1 MIRITPVDHMSNLF
15 GPSQKE
21 FQDLQSRLTLA
32 EQERDAVRKEMA
44 EIQELLRHLDQE
56 KSLLLMALE
65 RLRPGMDHRVLA
77 ETLLDLSF
85 RPLNLAAYY
94 VAIADYHTDMLHW
107 VIYHEGGRARNAPS
121 RSMTLE
127 GGLTAKAILA
137 HKPMYIRSLEDAKAE
152 GAQFS
157 EAERVSGLIP
167 QTWYGIPLGWGERP
181 FGLVSFQS
189 FQLDAFSMDTRR
201 LMDALANLLA
211 MAMLMPMGV
220 WKGEE

>member
-1 MIRITPVDHMSNLF
+1 MSTLF
-15 GPSQKE
+15 GPSRKE
-21 FQDLQSRLTLA
+21 IQDIQSRLSLV
-32 EQERDAVRKEMA
+32 EQERDILRKEMA
-44 EIQELLRHLDQE
+44 EIQELLHHLDQD
-56 KSLLLMALE
+56 KGLLLMALE

-77 ETLLDLSF
+77 DTLLELVF
-85 RPLNLAAYY
+85 KPLNLASFYIS
-94 VAIADYHTDMLHW
+94 IADYHEDMLHW
-107 VIYHEGGRARNAPS
+107 VLYHEGGRARNTPP
-121 RSMTLE
+121 RSMTAA

-137 HKPMYIRSLEDAKAE
+137 HKPLYIRTLEEAKVE

-157 EAERVSGLIP
+157 EAERISGLVP

-189 FQLDAFSMDTRR
+189 FQPDAFSMDTRR

-220 WKGEE
+220 WKGEG

>member
-1 MIRITPVDHMSNLF
+1 MSNLF
-15 GPSQKE
+15 GPSRKE
-21 FQDLQSRLTLA
+21 IQDLQTRLSQV
-32 EQERDAVRKEMA
+32 EQERDALRREMV
-44 EIQELLRHLDQE
+44 EIQELLHHLDQD

-85 RPLNLAAYY
+85 RPLNLASFY
-94 VAIADYHTDMLHW
+94 VSIADYPADMLHW
-107 VIYHEGGRARNAPS
+107 VLYHEGGRARNTPS
-121 RSMTLE
+121 RSMTDE

-137 HKPMYIRSLEDAKAE
+137 HKPLYIRTLEEAKAE

-157 EAERVSGLIP
+157 EAERISGLVP
-167 QTWYGIPLGWGERP
+167 QSWYGIPLGWGERP
-181 FGLVSFQS
+181 FGLVCFQS
-189 FQLDAFSMDTRR
+189 FQPDAFSMDTRR

-220 WKGEE
+220 WRGEA

>member
-1 MIRITPVDHMSNLF
+1 MSPLF

-21 FQDLQSRLTLA
+21 FQDIQSRLAQA
-32 EQERDAVRKEMA
+32 EQERDIVRKEMA
-44 EIQELLRHLDQE
+44 EIRELLHHLDQD

-77 ETLLDLSF
+77 DTLLELVF
-85 RPLNLAAYY
+85 KPLNLASFY
-94 VAIADYHTDMLHW
+94 VAIADYHADTLHW
-107 VIYHEGGRARNAPS
+107 VLYHEGGRARNTPS
-121 RSMTLE
+121 RSMTDA

-137 HKPMYIRSLEDAKAE
+137 HKPLYIRSLEEAKAE

-157 EAERVSGLIP
+157 EAERLSGLVP
-167 QTWYGIPLGWGERP
+167 QTWYGIPMGWGERP

-189 FQLDAFSMDTRR
+189 FQPDAFSMDTKR

-211 MAMLMPMGV
+211 MAMLMPMEV
-220 WKGEE
+220 WKGEG